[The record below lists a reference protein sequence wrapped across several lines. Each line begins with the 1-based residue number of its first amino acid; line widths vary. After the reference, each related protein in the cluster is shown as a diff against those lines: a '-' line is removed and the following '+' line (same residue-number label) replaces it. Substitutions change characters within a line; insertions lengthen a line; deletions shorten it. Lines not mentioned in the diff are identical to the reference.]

1 MLKSDDPNARHICKE
16 CGESLPHSEF
26 FANSENGH
34 LYPRCKK
41 CHYKF
46 ERERRC
52 AKKAGRRLNKRGK
65 PISESKS
72 QAKVQ
77 SKEVGPYKTKAL
89 TPGKRS
95 YMAEVQK
102 SANEMITNIRDAAFN
117 MAKTISETYDIDT
130 LQPREAYQV
139 AISLKSLNEVVLT
152 NNLFLK
158 NNIDLSTLTD
168 EELIQLAESMK
179 MKVDESKSKA
189 EAIEVEST

>member
-1 MLKSDDPNARHICKE
+1 
-16 CGESLPHSEF
+16 
-26 FANSENGH
+26 
-34 LYPRCKK
+34 
-41 CHYKF
+41 
-46 ERERRC
+46 
-52 AKKAGRRLNKRGK
+52 
-65 PISESKS
+65 
-72 QAKVQ
+72 
-77 SKEVGPYKTKAL
+77 VGPYKTKAL